1 MTTATQDRPAVR
13 TRTGTG
19 TGHPVPTPSQV
30 APRLGTLSRT
40 VARGQVWLVDKDPTK
55 PAVGHEN
62 WAGAPAVVVSDTRA
76 ANANGVV
83 QVVYTTD
90 SAGKRAGGAHV
101 PVGDLPG
108 GRGPALAL
116 CEQVHSVDASRLRRK
131 LAELD
136 ADTME
141 QVSTAVA
148 RGLGLVRP

>member
-13 TRTGTG
+13 TPTSAE
-19 TGHPVPTPSQV
+19 HPVPTPSQV

-40 VARGQVWLVDKDPTK
+40 VARGQVWLVSKDPAK

-90 SAGKRAGGAHV
+90 SDGKRAGGAHV
-101 PVGDLPG
+101 PVGQLPG
-108 GRGPALAL
+108 GRGSALAL

-131 LAELD
+131 LTELD
-136 ADTME
+136 AGTME
-141 QVSTAVA
+141 QVSTAIA
-148 RGLGLVRP
+148 RGLGLVLS